1 MAGSPFRIATHPY
14 HAVIVAAAAIA
25 TLAVTVTAAVCYNT
39 GEQTLMES

>member
-14 HAVIVAAAAIA
+14 AVIVAAAAIA